1 MKNNDFINMEYEARA
16 MVSEKQYQ
24 EILAH
29 FLKSKQDK
37 KQFTNFNTYFDYE
50 DLFLT
55 NNHMVLRT
63 RQIGENEYE
72 LTLKIKGDNGDVEYN
87 TSLTSIQYEE
97 MRNNT
102 TIPDSAVKEKL
113 LENNINLNKLQL
125 ITDLKTDRLEIYLE
139 NYIVVIDKNYFRNR
153 VDYNVEVESTSKES
167 AISLLNQTFE
177 PFGVIYKKG
186 YISKSR
192 RAIFNL

>member
-1 MKNNDFINMEYEARA
+1 MKNNDFINMEYEARS

-29 FLKSKQDK
+29 FLKSKEDK
-37 KQFTNFNTYFDYE
+37 KQFTNFNTYFDYK

-63 RQIGENEYE
+63 RQIDESEYE
-72 LTLKIKGDNGDVEYN
+72 LTLKIKGENGDMECN
-87 TSLTSIQYEE
+87 TSLTSKQYDE
-97 MRNNT
+97 MRKNT
-102 TIPDSAVKEKL
+102 AIPDSIVKEKL
-113 LENNINLNKLQL
+113 LENNIDLNKLKL
-125 ITDLKTDRLEIYLE
+125 ITDLKTDRLEVYYK

-153 VDYNVEVESTSKES
+153 VDYNVEVESNSKES
-167 AISLLNQTFE
+167 AISLLNQTFS
-177 PFGVIYKKG
+177 PFGVTYKKG

-192 RAIFNL
+192 RAIFDL

>member
-29 FLKSKQDK
+29 FLKSKEDK
-37 KQFTNFNTYFDYE
+37 KQFTNSNSYFDYE

-63 RQIGENEYE
+63 RKIGENEYE
-72 LTLKIKGDNGDVEYN
+72 LTLKIKGENGDTECN
-87 TSLTSIQYEE
+87 TSLTSNQYEE
-97 MRNNT
+97 MRKNT
-102 TIPDSAVKEKL
+102 TIPDSIVKEKL
-113 LENNINLNKLQL
+113 IENNIDLNKLQF
-125 ITDLKTDRLEIYLE
+125 ITDLRTDRLEVYYKD
-139 NYIVVIDKNYFRNR
+139 YIVVIDKNYFRNR
-153 VDYNVEVESTSKES
+153 VDYNVEIEANSKES
-167 AISLLNQTFE
+167 AISLLNEAFSS
-177 PFGVIYKKG
+177 FGVTYKKG

>member
-16 MVSEKQYQ
+16 MVNENQYLQ
-24 EILAH
+24 ILAH
-29 FLKSKQDK
+29 FLKSKENK

-63 RQIGENEYE
+63 RRIGDNEYE
-72 LTLKIKGDNGDVEYN
+72 LTLKIKGDKSDIEYN
-87 TSLTSIQYEE
+87 TSLTSNQYDE
-97 MRNNT
+97 MKRSA
-102 TIPDSAVKEKL
+102 TIPDSIVKDKL
-113 LENNINLNKLQL
+113 LENNIDLNKLQF
-125 ITDLKTDRLEIYLE
+125 ITDLKTDRLEVYSNNHI
-139 NYIVVIDKNYFRNR
+139 IVIDKNYYRNR
-153 VDYNVEVESTSKES
+153 VDYNVEVESNSKES
-167 AISLLNQTFE
+167 AISVLNDTFSS
-177 PFGVIYKKG
+177 FGVTYKKG

>member
-16 MVSEKQYQ
+16 MVNENQYLQ
-24 EILAH
+24 ILAH
-29 FLKSKQDK
+29 FLKSKENK

-63 RQIGENEYE
+63 RRIGDNEYE
-72 LTLKIKGDNGDVEYN
+72 LTLKIKGDKGDIEYN
-87 TSLTSIQYEE
+87 TSLTSNQYEE
-97 MRNNT
+97 MKRSA
-102 TIPDSAVKEKL
+102 TIPDSIVKDKL
-113 LENNINLNKLQL
+113 LENNIDLDKLQY
-125 ITDLKTDRLEIYLE
+125 ITDLKTDRLEVYSNNHI
-139 NYIVVIDKNYFRNR
+139 IVIDKNYYRNR
-153 VDYNVEVESTSKES
+153 VDYNVEVESNSKES
-167 AISLLNQTFE
+167 AISVLNDTFSS
-177 PFGVIYKKG
+177 FGVTYKKG

>member
-16 MVSEKQYQ
+16 MVSENQYLQ
-24 EILAH
+24 ILAH
-29 FLKSKQDK
+29 FLKSKEDK

-63 RQIGENEYE
+63 RRIGDNEYE
-72 LTLKIKGDNGDVEYN
+72 LTLKIKGDKGDIEYN
-87 TSLTSIQYEE
+87 TSLTSNQYDE
-97 MRNNT
+97 MKRST
-102 TIPDSAVKEKL
+102 TIPDSIVKDKL
-113 LENNINLNKLQL
+113 LENNIDLNKLQF
-125 ITDLKTDRLEIYLE
+125 ITDLKTDRLEVYSNNHI
-139 NYIVVIDKNYFRNR
+139 IVIDKNYYRNR
-153 VDYNVEVESTSKES
+153 VDYNVEVESNSKES
-167 AISLLNQTFE
+167 AISVLNDTFSS
-177 PFGVIYKKG
+177 FGVTYKKG